1 MMNIED
7 FCLKFQSG
15 AWGFFLP
22 GFLLILVQCSFWYP
36 SKPPLLLTYVLFK
49 TGNDEKGLILVETP
63 EDVGSQDNDLV
74 STTVE
79 QSSENFLD
87 ANAEPFIPTK
97 EWQIVK
103 EGQSV
108 PAGLHIR
115 MNFQTHLKEA
125 KLMDG
130 DDGARFQKKL
140 KHNDQLSKGIYQNQ
154 RL

>member
-1 MMNIED
+1 MFKNPVSG
-7 FCLKFQSG
+7 FRYFFVQVFAKFG
-15 AWGFFLP
+15 VGFQTPKAPL
-22 GFLLILVQCSFWYP
+22 GFLNVFF
-36 SKPPLLLTYVLFK
+36 FK
-49 TGNDEKGLILVETP
+49 IGNDEKGLILVETP
-63 EDVGSQDNDLV
+63 EDTASQDSDVV

-79 QSSENFLD
+79 QSNENFLD

-130 DDGARFQKKL
+130 DDGARFQNIKKQ
-140 KHNDQLSKGIYQNQ
+140 NDELSKGIFRVQALVPNI
-154 RL
+154 